1 MLIVSFVIVCSCE
14 ALHFSEKSATEAK
27 RHLSSVSSMLFV
39 VYFKFCCWMS
49 AIKKIQEMR
58 LSFLGSHLCS

>member
-1 MLIVSFVIVCSCE
+1 
-14 ALHFSEKSATEAK
+14 
-27 RHLSSVSSMLFV
+27 
-39 VYFKFCCWMS
+39 MS